1 MSTAERPVIALG
13 TFDGV
18 HVAHRALLAKARAA
32 GCGRVTALTFDRIP
46 GTILGKN
53 SKSRQIVTIE
63 DKVELLKR
71 AGADKVEVL
80 GFDEKLS
87 SMTAEDF
94 FNRVIIGRYNA
105 GAVAVGHDY
114 RFGKGGAGNAPLL
127 EKLCMNSGIRLILM
141 GEMSMAG
148 VRISSSE
155 IRRRISLG
163 LVKETED
170 MLGREH
176 FLKVYAK
183 RGALEL
189 DPAIELPPLGMR
201 FHGRIR
207 YTMPPYFEEAAY
219 DSIFWLEEVGQDTVV
234 SMEEDIV
241 IGSDAA
247 IYLTLGPCEKGC

>member
-1 MSTAERPVIALG
+1 MSAAERPVIALG

-18 HVAHRALLAKARAA
+18 HAAHRALLAKARAA
-32 GCGRVTALTFDRIP
+32 GGAHVTALTFDRIP
-46 GTILGKN
+46 GMILGKN
-53 SKSRQIVTIE
+53 NKSRQIVTIE

-80 GFDEKLS
+80 GFDEGLS

-94 FNRVIIGRYNA
+94 FNQVIIGRYNA
-105 GAVAVGHDY
+105 GAIAVGYDY
-114 RFGKGGAGNAPLL
+114 RFGKGGAGNAHLL
-127 EKLCMNSGIRLILM
+127 EMLCAASGVRLILM

-163 LVKETED
+163 LVKETGE

-176 FLKVYAK
+176 FLKAYAR
-183 RGALEL
+183 RGALEPDL
-189 DPAIELPPLGMR
+189 AIELPPVGMR
-201 FHGRIR
+201 FYGRVR
-207 YTMPPYFEEAAY
+207 HTMPPYFEEAAY
-219 DSIFWLEEVGQDTVV
+219 DSKFWIEEMEQGTVIRSEIDV
-234 SMEEDIV
+234 P